1 MNFLG
6 IIFTLIAVVGGFMFG
21 GGHPLVLVQVGEYM
35 VLIGGFVGILTASS
49 SPSVRKGSLGVILG
63 ITKPNFFNKKVY
75 LELLVMIYRLSTKV
89 RKDGIL
95 SLEAIVDDPQSSP
108 ILSDAE
114 LFLKQKEAKDILID
128 ALRNVVTGIEI
139 EKLDDMLDE
148 NIESIEQEIAA
159 PAKLVG
165 KLAEAMPGMGIVAA
179 VMGVILTM
187 GSLGGSIV
195 LIGEHIAEALVGTFL
210 GLLLCYGVFG
220 PMSTYAEYKNEDL
233 IQYLKSLKTGIIY
246 IAKGD
251 APIIVME
258 AVRENISPS
267 YRPEFDEAEKTAKE
281 KRNG

>member
-1 MNFLG
+1 MNLLG
-6 IIFTLIAVVGGFMFG
+6 IIFTLIAVIGSFMFG
-21 GGHPLVLVQVGEYM
+21 GGHPLVLVQISEYM
-35 VLIGGFVGILTASS
+35 VLIGGFVGILIASS
-49 SPSVRKGSLGVILG
+49 SPSVRKGSFGVILG
-63 ITKPNFFNKKVY
+63 ITKPDFFNKKVY
-75 LELLVMIYRLSTKV
+75 LELLVVIYRLSTKV

-95 SLEAIVDDPQSSP
+95 SLEAIIDEPQSSP

-128 ALRNVVTGIEI
+128 ALRNIVTGIEI

-148 NIESIEQEIAA
+148 NIESIEHEIAA
-159 PAKLVG
+159 PAKLIG
-165 KLAEAMPGMGIVAA
+165 KLAESMPGMGIVAA

-187 GSLGGSIV
+187 GSLGGPIV
-195 LIGEHIAEALVGTFL
+195 LIGEHVAEALVGTFL

-251 APIIVME
+251 APIITME

-267 YRPEFDEAEKTAKE
+267 YRPEFEEAEKAVKE
-281 KRNG
+281 KKNG